1 MHPVKRLHLVGVFC
15 NQRIP
20 LNISNGNFTERID
33 GKYHNLKN
41 GIKRNQPQYKFHL
54 FRKPVFCKKYG
65 EDQKTDQHDIDA
77 DKINA
82 GHDGHTEI
90 AVVQDTDKITDIY
103 DCCYKTGVAQIFPD
117 DIFFLDRFMKQNNI
131 NDCNQD
137 GNNNVTVQK
146 HLMHN
151 SSPFPQELR
160 YLPILIVYKKNKKKS
175 MYMKIFRDD
184 IPYYMIQ

>member
-1 MHPVKRLHLVGVFC
+1 MRLLDRVF
-15 NQRIP
+15 
-20 LNISNGNFTERID
+20 NGSTTIYEQTVAAVDEAI
-33 GKYHNLKN
+33 
-41 GIKRNQPQYKFHL
+41 
-54 FRKPVFCKKYG
+54 KKYG

-137 GNNNVTVQK
+137 GNNNVTV
-146 HLMHN
+146 
-151 SSPFPQELR
+151 
-160 YLPILIVYKKNKKKS
+160 
-175 MYMKIFRDD
+175 
-184 IPYYMIQ
+184 